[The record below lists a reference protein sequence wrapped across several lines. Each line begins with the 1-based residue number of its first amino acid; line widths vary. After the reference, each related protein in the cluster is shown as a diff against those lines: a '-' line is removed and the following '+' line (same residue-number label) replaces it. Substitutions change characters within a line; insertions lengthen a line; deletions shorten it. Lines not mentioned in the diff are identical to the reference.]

1 MRIGIRARIFCGA
14 FALAV
19 AAAPTQGTALTV
31 FDPSNFSQNVRQVA
45 ESIKAFYQR
54 NEQLIQQIMTAAN
67 TARAVQGLGNGNYLG
82 AVSSVAGLAGV
93 DDEYLGMLNNAR
105 SLALR
110 SDQLMRLADSISSPA
125 QAAQAAD
132 LAMTLTSNVVSDSAA
147 LLARLE
153 PLAETN
159 QRLALAMTSS
169 EAAVGSTQAL
179 QAQTQVA
186 AIEAQIQAQTYE
198 IQRLRLAN
206 ELARDQRQL
215 LQEQLAQYRYQAETE
230 ALTRPLPKSNVP
242 ADWWKPK
249 TMF

>member
-1 MRIGIRARIFCGA
+1 MGVVR
-14 FALAV
+14 V
-19 AAAPTQGTALTV
+19 AAALLIAAAPQPASALTV

-67 TARAVQGLGNGNYLG
+67 TARAVQGLSNGNYLG

-93 DDEYLGMLNNAR
+93 DGEYLGMLNNAR
-105 SLALR
+105 MLVLR
-110 SDQLMRLADSISSPA
+110 SDQLMALADSIGSPA
-125 QAAQAAD
+125 HAAQAAE
-132 LAMTLTSNVVSDSAA
+132 LAMTLTSNVISDSAA

-153 PLAETN
+153 PMAATN

-169 EAAVGSTQAL
+169 EVAVGSTQAL

-186 AIEAQIQAQTYE
+186 AVEAQLQAQTYE

-206 ELARDQRQL
+206 ELAREQRELLDQQV
-215 LQEQLAQYRYQAETE
+215 AQYRYQQETE
-230 ALTRPLPKSNVP
+230 ALLQPVPKADVA

-249 TMF
+249 TKF